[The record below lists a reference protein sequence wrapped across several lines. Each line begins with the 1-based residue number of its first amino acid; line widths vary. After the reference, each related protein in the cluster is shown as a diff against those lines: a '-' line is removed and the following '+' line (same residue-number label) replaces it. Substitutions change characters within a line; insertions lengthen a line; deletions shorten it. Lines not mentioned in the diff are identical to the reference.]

1 MSKQNADNFQY
12 THFRVQIKFMVLDC
26 LIKSVIFQNLRYFLG
41 KEYLK
46 IDSNGDLRTARKIDR
61 EKICSKRIETCI
73 LTSEVIITPREY
85 FKLFKGKG
93 PPLFLS
99 SNITR
104 FYEKCAVKPVVSRKY
119 MVKTL

>member
-1 MSKQNADNFQY
+1 
-12 THFRVQIKFMVLDC
+12 MVLDC
-26 LIKSVIFQNLRYFLG
+26 LIKSVIFQKLRFIFLG

-93 PPLFLS
+93 QSLFLS
-99 SNITR
+99 TNIAR
-104 FYEKCAVKPVVSRKY
+104 FYEISKSNRK
-119 MVKTL
+119 

>member
-1 MSKQNADNFQY
+1 
-12 THFRVQIKFMVLDC
+12 MVLDC
-26 LIKSVIFQNLRYFLG
+26 LIKSVIFQKLKYFLG

-93 PPLFLS
+93 HPLFFPQILLDFMKIS
-99 SNITR
+99 TGS
-104 FYEKCAVKPVVSRKY
+104 KPEIAG
-119 MVKTL
+119 T